1 MTTRTKRPAPRPP
14 EGTPPPAE
22 LARQARAVLAGAA
35 RLARWADGAAL
46 RAGPDGALPKA
57 AAERAAEA
65 LGLTPQQVRADWD
78 RARLAGLVELHDG
91 LARPGWR
98 LRAWDRDDTAVLRG
112 WVALFD
118 AWSLARPAP
127 PGAGPALVAEVVEAR
142 RSCCPCCIC
151 RPARSRCRS
160 CSTCWTS
167 ASPSCGRNAA
177 RSPTART
184 RPRAART
191 MPRWRP
197 TTPRGRRSAELLDW
211 ALDALLTVGALVPP
225 DGAHDGGYAAAHD
238 ASEAQLTPLGN
249 WAVWVKLEQICV
261 AAQGP
266 AGHIEQSAEAMLRGC
281 ARLSPGPARAEYRA
295 WLAARSV
302 GAAVEELLTVA
313 RGEDALLRGLAFE
326 ALRAVGAPAEPAV
339 RAAVDEPG
347 LRPYALL
354 WLAEHEG
361 GDPETAPDVLTREEA
376 TWLWVDTAAAVADH
390 GETQLLVRH
399 LETAVQGSVPRL
411 LDGGTRHR
419 PPPHRPGAGGTGRGP
434 PRPGARQGGTPRGVP
449 GPHRWGLIP
458 RFRLSRRGGCSPFV
472 ARFAVRPAL
481 RLRRAGSA
489 ARGCGCGDGPPGPVC
504 GTASL
509 YVPHTGPSGP
519 SPPVSGVS
527 ERGWGRAGV
536 STAGFRVRCE
546 VHRTTYEHPHRPFPT
561 PQREGTGR
569 SGWVCRT
576 QSEAVRTP
584 TRGGPSPHPDSP
596 AQRTGPPQAQRRESQ
611 RRGAE
616 AKRSGP
622 ARRRRNAGRTAKRAS
637 NGEKPPRRER

>member
-1 MTTRTKRPAPRPP
+1 MTSRTPRDSRLRLVPRQPVAAARQAVTTRTKRPAPRPP

-127 PGAGPALVAEVVEAR
+127 PGAGPAIVAEVVEALPQLLSLLHLSAGPVR
-142 RSCCPCCIC
+142 LPQLLDMLDQRVAELRTERCEVPYGQD
-151 RPARSRCRS
+151 PAPG
-160 CSTCWTS
+160 STDDAAVAADDAAG
-167 ASPSCGRNAA
+167 ASL
-177 RSPTART
+177 
-184 RPRAART
+184 
-191 MPRWRP
+191 
-197 TTPRGRRSAELLDW
+197 AELLGW

-249 WAVWVKLEQICV
+249 WSVWVKLEQICV

-281 ARLSPGPARAEYRA
+281 ARLTPGPARAEYRA

-339 RAAVDEPG
+339 RAAADEPG

-354 WLAEHEG
+354 WLVEHEG
-361 GDPETAPDVLTREEA
+361 GDPETAPDVLTREES

-399 LETAVQGSVPRL
+399 LDSAVQGSVPRL
-411 LDGGTRHR
+411 LAEVRAIGH
-419 PPPHRPGAGGTGRGP
+419 
-434 PRPGARQGGTPRGVP
+434 PRTVQV
-449 GPHRWGLIP
+449 L
-458 RFRLSRRGGCSPFV
+458 V
-472 ARFAVRPAL
+472 ALAAAHPDPALAKAVR
-481 RLRRAGSA
+481 RAA
-489 ARGCGCGDGPPGPVC
+489 FQV
-504 GTASL
+504 
-509 YVPHTGPSGP
+509 HTG
-519 SPPVSGVS
+519 GV
-527 ERGWGRAGV
+527 
-536 STAGFRVRCE
+536 
-546 VHRTTYEHPHRPFPT
+546 
-561 PQREGTGR
+561 
-569 SGWVCRT
+569 
-576 QSEAVRTP
+576 
-584 TRGGPSPHPDSP
+584 
-596 AQRTGPPQAQRRESQ
+596 
-611 RRGAE
+611 
-616 AKRSGP
+616 
-622 ARRRRNAGRTAKRAS
+622 
-637 NGEKPPRRER
+637 